1 MKRQMACFARDED
14 GAIVALFAVML
25 AVFLGVIALAFDFG
39 RQAATQS
46 ELQSYAD
53 NVALAAAGEL
63 DGASDATLRAQNAA
77 AAFITDTQTYGDG
90 SHILAGAGDFVL
102 TFYASRTDAR
112 AGRAESRPQLARFVR
127 ATLADRRVRG
137 TFSRAFSAMTGRVAG
152 QEKVGASAVA
162 GFSKYACNT
171 TPLTFCAPLL
181 NARADLSDLKKGV
194 SLDLSV
200 DPNQL
205 VPGTI
210 SLVKNTVPL
219 IDVDGICNALS
230 GINLDLCLLG
240 ARGERT
246 SCLAQDGLDVA
257 TGNRLPAV
265 KAGLNM
271 RLGIFDAATTSLKT
285 NPLYAVVPNLLGAA
299 GVKQCTNT
307 PEGFPNLPQDDCQR
321 SGGCGVTG
329 NAIWITGRAELVTKY
344 YGGKDPFPQVTTRFE
359 FYNAMVSA
367 QASGRTGG
375 LVGGLLGGAVGGVVG
390 GLLGGA
396 EQQILP
402 LCAPVLDND
411 PTRRLIVAAA
421 IDCSGLSAN
430 ADLSNVPVLDFV
442 ELFLNSPAGANKAN
456 TINVEVVG
464 KLGRGLVPRS
474 PDVTTRDVVR
484 LYQ

>member
-1 MKRQMACFARDED
+1 MTRHLARFVRDED
-14 GAIVALFAVML
+14 GAIIALFAVML
-25 AVFLGVIALAFDFG
+25 AVFLGVIALGFDFG

-46 ELQSYAD
+46 ELQSFAD

-63 DGASDATLRAQNAA
+63 DGASDAITRANGAA
-77 AAFITDTQTYGDG
+77 AAFITDTQTYGEG
-90 SHILAGAGDFVL
+90 SQSLGGAGDFVL
-102 TFYASRTDAR
+102 TFYASRTDAG
-112 AGRAESRPQLARFVR
+112 AGRTESRPQLARFVR
-127 ATLADRRVRG
+127 ATVADRRVRG
-137 TFSRAFSAMTGRVAG
+137 TFSRAFTRLTGRAG
-152 QEKVGASAVA
+152 GPETVGASAVA

-219 IDVDGICNALS
+219 IDVDGICNTLS
-230 GINLDLCLLG
+230 GINLDLCLLA

-246 SCLAQDGLDVA
+246 SCLAQDGIEVT
-257 TGNRLPAV
+257 TGNRLPTV
-265 KAGLNM
+265 KAGLNV
-271 RLGIFDAATTSLKT
+271 RLGIFDAATTNLKT
-285 NPLYAVVPNLLGAA
+285 NPLYAAVPNLLGAA
-299 GVKQCTNT
+299 GVNQCTNT
-307 PEGFPNLPQDDCQR
+307 PEGFPNLPRDDCQR
-321 SGGCGVTG
+321 SGSCGVTG
-329 NAIWITGRAELVTKY
+329 NASWATGRAELVTKY
-344 YGGKDPFPQVTTRFE
+344 YGGTDPFPQAKTRFE

-367 QASGRTGG
+367 QASGSSGG
-375 LVGGLLGGAVGGVVG
+375 LVGGLLGGTVGGVVG

-396 EQQILP
+396 TPQVLP
-402 LCAPVLDND
+402 LCAPVLDRD
-411 PTRRLIVAAA
+411 PNRRLVVAAA

-442 ELFLNSPAGANKAN
+442 ELFLNSPAEANGSN

-464 KLGRGLVPRS
+464 RLGRGQAPRS